1 MFLKQTNQLN
11 IWLQLL
17 KEYWITKKYLS
28 HKKTPLPPRTPSFK
42 IKFRSHHYCSLNLF
56 KFTWNCVSSCS
67 PFSSRFYY
75 SNKLLISS
83 LICFEFANMYHW
95 LIQFFH
101 IDKYHFFMRPSVAK
115 AGVFWNFYT
124 FLIVLNLF
132 RSKFFPSHFS
142 LITYVPLVIF
152 IRLKFNWS
160 YDPLY

>member
-1 MFLKQTNQLN
+1 MFLKQTNQMN

-56 KFTWNCVSSCS
+56 KFTRNCVSSCS

-83 LICFEFANMYHW
+83 LICFEFANMYYW

-101 IDKYHFFMRPSVAK
+101 IEKRPFCYATLGCKSWGFLELLYISISVELISVKMLSIELFVNNLYALS
-115 AGVFWNFYT
+115 NFHA
-124 FLIVLNLF
+124 FKV
-132 RSKFFPSHFS
+132 
-142 LITYVPLVIF
+142 
-152 IRLKFNWS
+152 
-160 YDPLY
+160 